1 MKDFFILQDE
11 ITKKIVTSLQ
21 VELTI
26 GEAARQ
32 FAKSTDNFEAWTNVT
47 KGNEFF
53 MKGNKEDNAKARVHF
68 EAATKL
74 DPEYP
79 YAWQRLAA
87 THTIDARRGWSES
100 RSGSLKLAL
109 ELAQKALALDDKFP
123 GVHVALGNIYLT
135 QRQLEKAIPEFKMA
149 ISLDPNFSV
158 GYALL
163 AQAMYYMGEFEESI
177 TLMKKAL
184 RLRPYYPAWF
194 LDYLAGAYIFTKRYD
209 EAIIAYNQLLDRCRK
224 GECPPTMALF
234 GLAQVY
240 AELGRVEEAR
250 AYMVEYLEIKP
261 KYSLETVRK
270 RSQFKNPAHLKRMLD
285 ALSKAGLPEKPPLPL
300 PDKPSIAVLP
310 FVNMSDDSKQE
321 YFSDGITEEIIT
333 AISKVPELFVIAR
346 NSSFTYKGKPV
357 KVQKVGRDLGV
368 KYVLEGSVRKEGDK
382 IRVTAQL
389 VDTKTGNHLWAERY
403 DRDLKDIF
411 AIQDEITIKIIS
423 GLSVELLRG
432 GAASAPRYAIGT
444 KSLQAYLKHLEARR
458 HLARGTPEDYAL
470 TRKLSEEAIALD
482 PEYPAAYNILA
493 WTYMLGA
500 GNSPHYSIEKAFK
513 LAQKV
518 VAMDDSD
525 ASAHALLG
533 NVYFRKREYEK
544 SIAEMEKAVALD
556 PNYAVGY
563 MFLAGSLIIAGRPQE
578 AIPLLKKSM
587 RLSPL
592 SQTHASMCLWRLGRA
607 YRVMGQYEEALSALK
622 KAVNIRPNFFMIH
635 LSLAAT
641 YIHLGREE
649 EARAAAAEV
658 RRIDPKF
665 SLERFAKRVSY
676 KDPVVTKRYIDA
688 LREAGLK

>member
-1 MKDFFILQDE
+1 MKDFFVLQDE
-11 ITKKIVTSLQ
+11 ITKRIVTSLQ
-21 VELTI
+21 VELTS
-26 GEAARQ
+26 GETARLV
-32 FAKSTDNFEAWTNVT
+32 AKSTDNFEAWTNVA
-47 KGNEFF
+47 KGMELWI
-53 MKGNKEDNAKARVHF
+53 KLNKEDNAKARAYF

-79 YAWQRLAA
+79 HAWQKLAA
-87 THTIDARRGWSES
+87 AHLMDARFGWSES
-100 RSGSLKLAL
+100 RAASMKKTH
-109 ELAQKALALDDKFP
+109 EYIQKVLALDDNYP
-123 GVHVALGNIYLT
+123 GVHALLGNLYLA
-135 QRQLEKAIPEFKMA
+135 QRKPEKAITEFKTA
-149 ISLDPNFSV
+149 ITLDPNLSP

-163 AQAMYYMGEFEESI
+163 AQTMYHMGEFEESI
-177 TLMKKAL
+177 TLMRKAM
-184 RLRPYYPAWF
+184 RLSPYYPAWF
-194 LDYLAGAYIFTKRYD
+194 LTILGQAYAFTGRYE
-209 EAIIAYNQLLDRCRK
+209 EAIAAFNQLLDRCRK

-234 GLAQVY
+234 GLARVY
-240 AELGRVEEAR
+240 AELGRVKEAR
-250 AYMVEYLEIKP
+250 AYMVEYLKINP

-270 RSQFKNPAHLKRMLD
+270 RSLFKNPVHLQRILD
-285 ALSKAGLPEKPPLPL
+285 ALNKAGLPDKPPLPL

-310 FVNMSDDSKQE
+310 FVNMSEDPKQE

-423 GLSVELLRG
+423 ALNVELLRG

-544 SIAEMEKAVALD
+544 SIAEMERAA
-556 PNYAVGY
+556 NYAVGY

-688 LREAGLK
+688 LRQAGLK